1 MASLFIN
8 LFGKATD
15 FKTIYDK
22 GAIIL
27 DVRSPQEF
35 STGHIKGAINIPV
48 DQLKSKMAEL
58 KQKGKPFITCC
69 RSGAR
74 SAMAKSALE
83 SAGLEVYNGGA
94 WTSLQKNI
102 Q

>member
-1 MASLFIN
+1 MASLFSS

-15 FKTIYDK
+15 FKSIYDK

-27 DVRSPQEF
+27 DVRTPQEF
-35 STGHIKGAINIPV
+35 STGHIKGAVNIPV
-48 DQLKSKMAEL
+48 DQLASRLTEL
-58 KQKGKPFITCC
+58 QQKGKPVITCC

-74 SAMAKSALE
+74 SAMAKASLAA
-83 SAGLEVYNGGA
+83 AGIEVYNGGA
-94 WTSLQKNI
+94 WTSLQNNI